1 LRARERL
8 ADSLFDS
15 ILLRLRSSPAL
26 ALPLPPSMLLS
37 GLELRRDGDDMV
49 GFLGQEPEKNPL
61 FFGGGRKQMIQR
73 RQETKRREIEI

>member
-1 LRARERL
+1 LRARDRL

-26 ALPLPPSMLLS
+26 PLPLPPSMLLS

-49 GFLGQEPEKNPL
+49 RGSWVKNRKRSL
-61 FFGGGRKQMIQR
+61 FWVEGGRR
-73 RQETKRREIEI
+73 RSKEDEKLGRKESEI

>member
-8 ADSLFDS
+8 ADSLFES

-26 ALPLPPSMLLS
+26 PLPLPPSTLLS

-49 GFLGQEPEKNPL
+49 GFFGQEPEKISV
-61 FFGGGRKQMIQR
+61 FGGERKER
-73 RQETKRREIEI
+73 SK